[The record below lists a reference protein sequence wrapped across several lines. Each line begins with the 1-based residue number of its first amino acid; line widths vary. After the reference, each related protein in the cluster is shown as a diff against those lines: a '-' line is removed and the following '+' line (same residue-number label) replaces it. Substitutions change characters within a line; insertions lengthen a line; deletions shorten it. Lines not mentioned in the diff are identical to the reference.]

1 MPSIRRHGAGYQAR
15 YRDPAGRQRGKTF
28 RTKREAS
35 SFLARVEADK
45 QRGTFVDPQLS
56 RVRFEDW
63 AAEWWET
70 STSHLKPRTREG
82 YLSLLRRYLV
92 PTFGRYPL
100 QAITPPQVKSFIAAL
115 DRQGMSASRQ
125 RQTYRL
131 LSMIL
136 KAAVE
141 AGCLGRSPC
150 IGVKIKR
157 HQPPEQVILT
167 PEQVGILAGALG
179 TPNDLLCYV
188 LAFGGLRWGEAAAL
202 RRSRCDVTRSRVQ
215 VVESLAEVGGRL
227 HFGPTK
233 TYSRRWVRL
242 PKSVAQTLG
251 QHLARIV
258 RADPTALVFTSP
270 QGGPLRSPNFRR
282 RVWNPA
288 VHLAGEAL
296 PDGLTPHHLRHSCA
310 SLLIQQGA
318 SVKAVQQQLGHS
330 TPTVTLNVYAHLFED
345 DLEGLYQ
352 GLDERLESIIR
363 PSDVAK
369 MWPSEPSR

>member
-35 SFLARVEADK
+35 AFLARVEADK

-82 YLSLLRRYLV
+82 YLSLLRRHLV

-100 QAITPPQVKSFIAAL
+100 QAITPPQVKSFITAL

-167 PEQVGILAGALG
+167 PEQVGILAVALG

-233 TYSRRWVRL
+233 TYARRWVRL

-258 RADPTALVFTSP
+258 RADPSALVFTSP

>member
-35 SFLARVEADK
+35 AFLARVEADK

-82 YLSLLRRYLV
+82 YLSLLRRHLV
-92 PTFGRYPL
+92 PAFGRYPL
-100 QAITPPQVKSFIAAL
+100 QAITPPQVKSFITTL

-131 LSMIL
+131 LSLIL

-167 PEQVGILAGALG
+167 PEQVGLLANALG

-188 LAFGGLRWGEAAAL
+188 LAFGGLRWGRGCSSQAL
-202 RRSRCDVTRSRVQ
+202 AVRRSEIENSGCGVPGRGRRPAPFRRYENLRAPMGQ
-215 VVESLAEVGGRL
+215 AAEIRGAD
-227 HFGPTK
+227 
-233 TYSRRWVRL
+233 
-242 PKSVAQTLG
+242 AQT
-251 QHLARIV
+251 
-258 RADPTALVFTSP
+258 TS
-270 QGGPLRSPNFRR
+270 RN
-282 RVWNPA
+282 
-288 VHLAGEAL
+288 
-296 PDGLTPHHLRHSCA
+296 DC
-310 SLLIQQGA
+310 
-318 SVKAVQQQLGHS
+318 
-330 TPTVTLNVYAHLFED
+330 
-345 DLEGLYQ
+345 
-352 GLDERLESIIR
+352 
-363 PSDVAK
+363 
-369 MWPSEPSR
+369 

>member
-1 MPSIRRHGAGYQAR
+1 MPAIRHVTEIRRA
-15 YRDPAGRQRGKTF
+15 D
-28 RTKREAS
+28 REAS
-35 SFLARVEADK
+35 RFVPSAKPSPFWLASKRTSSAEPLWILSFR
-45 QRGTFVDPQLS
+45 

-82 YLSLLRRYLV
+82 YLSLLRRHLV

-100 QAITPPQVKSFIAAL
+100 QAITPPQVKSFISAL
-115 DRQGMSASRQ
+115 DRQGMSVSRQ

-233 TYSRRWVRL
+233 TYAAPV
-242 PKSVAQTLG
+242 G
-251 QHLARIV
+251 QAAEIRGADAR
-258 RADPTALVFTSP
+258 T
-270 QGGPLRSPNFRR
+270 
-282 RVWNPA
+282 
-288 VHLAGEAL
+288 
-296 PDGLTPHHLRHSCA
+296 TPRENGS
-310 SLLIQQGA
+310 G
-318 SVKAVQQQLGHS
+318 
-330 TPTVTLNVYAHLFED
+330 
-345 DLEGLYQ
+345 
-352 GLDERLESIIR
+352 
-363 PSDVAK
+363 
-369 MWPSEPSR
+369 

>member
-1 MPSIRRHGAGYQAR
+1 MIRRPPRSTQSRSSAASDVYKRQGAGYQAR

-35 SFLARVEADK
+35 SLLARVEADK
-45 QRGTFVDPQLS
+45 QRGTLVDPQLS

-150 IGVKIKR
+150 I
-157 HQPPEQVILT
+157 
-167 PEQVGILAGALG
+167 
-179 TPNDLLCYV
+179 
-188 LAFGGLRWGEAAAL
+188 
-202 RRSRCDVTRSRVQ
+202 
-215 VVESLAEVGGRL
+215 
-227 HFGPTK
+227 
-233 TYSRRWVRL
+233 
-242 PKSVAQTLG
+242 
-251 QHLARIV
+251 
-258 RADPTALVFTSP
+258 
-270 QGGPLRSPNFRR
+270 
-282 RVWNPA
+282 
-288 VHLAGEAL
+288 
-296 PDGLTPHHLRHSCA
+296 
-310 SLLIQQGA
+310 
-318 SVKAVQQQLGHS
+318 
-330 TPTVTLNVYAHLFED
+330 
-345 DLEGLYQ
+345 
-352 GLDERLESIIR
+352 
-363 PSDVAK
+363 
-369 MWPSEPSR
+369 